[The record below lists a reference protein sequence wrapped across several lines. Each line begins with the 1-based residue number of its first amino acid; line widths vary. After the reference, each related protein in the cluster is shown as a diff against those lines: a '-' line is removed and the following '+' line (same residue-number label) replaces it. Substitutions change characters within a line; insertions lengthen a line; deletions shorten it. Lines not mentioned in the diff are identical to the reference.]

1 MLKKIFRIIKNVY
14 IFRVK
19 CKSDT
24 TEYLRYLGVR
34 IGKNSYIY
42 NLPEA
47 LGSEPWLVEIGSNV
61 TIAPEC
67 FFITHDASSRLFR
80 AQYADEM
87 SQFGDNF
94 APIIIKDNC
103 FVGAGVII
111 MPGVVLDEYTIVGA
125 GSVVTKSFPPRS
137 VIVGVPAK
145 RIMSY
150 DEYVEK
156 YRKTHPKVQAATREE
171 LRKELTMR
179 FFGEYR

>member
-1 MLKKIFRIIKNVY
+1 MLSKLFRSFKSLYVY
-14 IFRVK
+14 RIK
-19 CKSDT
+19 CKSDS
-24 TEYLRYLGVR
+24 TEYLRHLGVK
-34 IGKNSYIY
+34 IGKNSFIY
-42 NLPEA
+42 NRPEA
-47 LGSEPWLVEIGSNV
+47 LGSEPWLVEIGNSV
-61 TIAPEC
+61 SIAPEC

-80 AQYADEM
+80 AQYPDEM
-87 SQFGDNF
+87 SKFGDNF

-111 MPGVVLDEYTIVGA
+111 MPGVVLEEYTIVGA

-156 YRKTHPKVQAATREE
+156 YKQKFKKIQATTREE
-171 LRKELTMR
+171 LRKELTMK